1 VMGFA
6 KQMII
11 ILYGSPRRD
20 SSTNPLLSKRDKNL
34 FYFIIFILIYL
45 NLLNY
50 LLS

>member
-1 VMGFA
+1 MGFA

-11 ILYGSPRRD
+11 ILYGSPRRE
-20 SSTNPLLSKRDKNL
+20 STVNHLLSKRDKNL

-50 LLS
+50 MLT